1 MMITKSIELAGKT
14 LSIETGRMAKQ
25 ADGAVVVRYDD
36 TVILATAVAS
46 KQAAEDRGFFP
57 LSIEYREKTYAA
69 GRIPGGFFKREGRP
83 TEKEILA
90 ARLTDRPI
98 RPLFPEG
105 FQSETQVIIT
115 VLSAD
120 GENTPDILGVVGASA
135 ALSISDIPWNGPIAG
150 VRVGRVDGKLRL
162 NPTNTELEESDLDI
176 IVVGKK
182 DTIIMVEGEAKQ
194 VSENELVTALQY
206 AQEAISDLIQVQ
218 EALMEEVGKSK
229 REFEIAEVN
238 NELLKKVEKLTKP
251 KLDDLNKPK
260 NKNDRYGDIDA
271 FIDETLAQLAEEYPE
286 EEKTIKNH
294 ISELIRIDLRDKT
307 LNGVRADGRKP
318 DEVRTITVETQV
330 LPRTH
335 GSSLFTRGET
345 QALAITTLGS
355 KKDEQL
361 IDDIEGSYYKNQMLH
376 YNFPPFSV
384 GEVRRMFGISRRE
397 VGHGNLAER
406 ALIQIMPDFEDFP
419 YTVRIVSEILESNGS
434 SSMATVCASCM
445 ALMDAGVPVKAPV
458 AGIAMG
464 LVMDDDDRYVILTD
478 ILGTEDHLGDMDF
491 KVAGTQEGI
500 NSIQM
505 DLKRPGISIDIMREA
520 LEQAFQGRQLIL
532 GKMLEALDGPRP
544 EISEYAPRIVHLTV
558 NPEKIGEIIGPGGRI
573 VKAITRD
580 TGCNVDVDDEGN
592 VVISGTSNDK
602 LDDAVRM
609 VTLIISDPEVGSTYH
624 GVVRRIMDFGAFV
637 EISPGKEGLV
647 HISELEWR
655 RVEKVEDILKIGD
668 EVDVKLLK
676 IDDLGR
682 LDFSRKALLEK
693 PEGWTEPPRRSP
705 GGGSDGSRGR
715 PRRPQ
720 QGDRGSRGGNR
731 RPDRRPPRGGNRPG
745 S

>member
-1 MMITKSIELAGKT
+1 MTITKSIELAGRT

-25 ADGAVVVRYDD
+25 ADGSVVVRYDD
-36 TVILATAVAS
+36 TVLLATAVAS
-46 KQAAEDRGFFP
+46 REAIEDRGFFP
-57 LSIEYREKTYAA
+57 LSVEYREKTYAA

-105 FQSETQVIIT
+105 FQNETQIIIT

-120 GENTPDILGVVGASA
+120 GENTPDILGVIGASA
-135 ALSISDIPWNGPIAG
+135 ALGISDIPWDGPLAG
-150 VRVGRVDGKLRL
+150 VRIGKVDGKLRL
-162 NPTNTELEESDLDI
+162 NPTNTELDESSLDI

-182 DTIIMVEGEAKQ
+182 DTIIMVEGEADQ

-206 AQEAISDLIQVQ
+206 AQEAISDLIALQEELVQ
-218 EALMEEVGKSK
+218 EVGKTK
-229 REFEIAEVN
+229 REFEQSTKDD
-238 NELLKKVEKLTKP
+238 ELLQRIEELVKP
-251 KLDDLNKPK
+251 NLESLNKPK
-260 NKNDRYGDIDA
+260 NKQDRYQDIDA
-271 FIDETLAQLAEEYPE
+271 FIAETVEALVEDYPE
-286 EEKTIKNH
+286 EEKTIKSH
-294 ISELIRIDLRDKT
+294 ISELIRTDLRERT

-318 DEVRTITVETQV
+318 DEIRPIIVETQV

-335 GSSLFTRGET
+335 GSALFTRGET

-361 IDDIEGSYYKNQMLH
+361 IDDIEGTYYKSHMLH

-384 GEVRRMFGISRRE
+384 GEVRRIFGPSRRE

-406 ALIQIMPDFEDFP
+406 ALLQVLPDFEDFP
-419 YTVRIVSEILESNGS
+419 YTVRVVSEILESNGS

-445 ALMDAGVPVKAPV
+445 ALMDAAVPIKAPV

-464 LVMDDDDRYVILTD
+464 LVMEDDNRYVILSD

-491 KVAGTQEGI
+491 KVAGTKEGI

-505 DLKRPGISIDIMREA
+505 DLKRAGISIEVLRES
-520 LEQAFQGRQLIL
+520 LEQAHAGRQFIL
-532 GKMLEALDGPRP
+532 EKMLEVLDGPRP
-544 EISEYAPRIVHLTV
+544 QLSEYAPQIVHLSV
-558 NPEKIGEIIGPGGRI
+558 DPEKIGDIIGPGGRI
-573 VKAITRD
+573 VKSITRD
-580 TGCNVDVDDEGN
+580 TGCSVDVDDDGT
-592 VVISGTSNDK
+592 VVISGTSNDR

-609 VTLIISDPEVGSTYH
+609 VTLIISDPEVGSTYR

-637 EISPGKEGLV
+637 EISPGKEGLI
-647 HISELEWR
+647 HISELEWK
-655 RVEKVEDILKIGD
+655 RVEKVEDVLKIGD
-668 EVDVKLLK
+668 EVEVKLIK

-693 PEGWTEPPRRSP
+693 PEGWTEPPRR
-705 GGGSDGSRGR
+705 GSSSGNDGSRNR
-715 PRRPQ
+715 PRRPHS
-720 QGDRGSRGGNR
+720 GSRGPRSGNR
-731 RPDRRPPRGGNRPG
+731 RSDRRPARSGNRNK
-745 S
+745 

>member
-36 TVILATAVAS
+36 TVVLATAVAS
-46 KQAAEDRGFFP
+46 KEAMEDRGFFP
-57 LSIEYREKTYAA
+57 LSVEYREKTYAA

-105 FQSETQVIIT
+105 FQNETQIIIT

-135 ALSISDIPWNGPIAG
+135 ALCISDIPWDGPVAG
-150 VRVGRVDGKLRL
+150 VRVGKVDDKLRL
-162 NPTNTELEESDLDI
+162 NPTNTELDESSLDI

-182 DTIIMVEGEAKQ
+182 DSIIMVEGEADQ

-206 AQEAISDLIQVQ
+206 AQEAISDLIELQ
-218 EALMEEVGKSK
+218 EALVKEVGKSK
-229 REFEIAEVN
+229 RKFETPEVN
-238 NELLKKVEKLTKP
+238 QNLLQKIEELTKP
-251 KLDDLNKPK
+251 RLDDLNKPK
-260 NKNDRYGDIDA
+260 NKHDRYNDIDA
-271 FIDETLAQLAEEYPE
+271 FVIETLEALAEDYPE

-294 ISELIRIDLRDKT
+294 ITELVRIDLREKT
-307 LNGVRADGRKP
+307 INGVRADGRKS
-318 DEVRTITVETQV
+318 DEIRPITVETQI

-361 IDDIEGSYYKNQMLH
+361 IDDIEGTYYKNQMLH

-384 GEVRRMFGISRRE
+384 GEVRRMFGVSRRE

-406 ALIQIMPDFEDFP
+406 ALLKVLPEFEKFP
-419 YTVRIVSEILESNGS
+419 YTVRVVSEVLESNGS

-445 ALMDAGVPVKAPV
+445 ALMDAGVPIKAPV

-464 LVMDDDDRYVILTD
+464 LVMEDDGRYVVLSD

-491 KVAGTQEGI
+491 KVAGTKDGI

-505 DLKRPGISIDIMREA
+505 DLKRAGISIEIMREA
-520 LEQAFQGRQLIL
+520 LEQAYQGRQVIL
-532 GKMLEALDGPRP
+532 GKMLDVLDSPRSQ
-544 EISEYAPRIVHLTV
+544 ISEYAPRIVHLTV
-558 NPEKIGEIIGPGGRI
+558 DPEKIGDIIGPGGRI

-580 TGCNVDVDDEGN
+580 TGCNVDVDDDGT
-592 VVISGTSNDK
+592 VVISGTSNDR

-647 HISELEWR
+647 HISELEWK
-655 RVEKVEDILKIGD
+655 RVEKVEDVLKIGD
-668 EVDVKLLK
+668 EVDVKLIK

-693 PEGWTEPPRRSP
+693 PEGWTEPPRRGPS
-705 GGGSDGSRGR
+705 GGNDGPRDR
-715 PRRPQ
+715 PRRPRP
-720 QGDRGSRGGNR
+720 GNRGPRSGSRRPDRGPSRGGNR
-731 RPDRRPPRGGNRPG
+731 NN
-745 S
+745 